1 MKIYEKEGFAYSALY
16 SEMREKIVRGA
27 FKRGDKLPPKRVVAE
42 EKGVSVITV
51 EHAYGL
57 LCEEGY
63 AEGRE
68 RKGYYVTYSEEDWF
82 STGGEKIIIGGH
94 TGGGKDLS
102 AFSLPLATYK
112 KTARVVLNK
121 YGGALLTRSEKRGTK
136 ELLCAVKRYLNR
148 KYGINVSENQIIVGA
163 GSEYLYGVLAL
174 TLKDRGVFAVESPSY
189 HKIEKTY
196 SAHGVACDPLS
207 LGEDGVKS
215 EELKRT
221 TAKVL
226 HVTPY
231 GSFPTGITASPG
243 KKREYLAWVQSDGRT
258 LIEDDFESEFAL
270 GVKNAETIFSLDKS
284 GKTVYLNSF
293 TKTLSPA
300 IRAAYMVLP
309 QALLKEYEDKAG
321 FFACTV
327 PKFEQYLIAELLDSG
342 DFEKHVNRVRNKLRR
357 EKITRV

>member
-1 MKIYEKEGFAYSALY
+1 MKKCEKVDFAYSALY
-16 SEMREKIVRGA
+16 SELREKIVRGA
-27 FKRGDKLPPKRVVAE
+27 YKRGDKLPPKRVIAE

-57 LCEEGY
+57 LVEEGY

-68 RKGYYVTYSEEDWF
+68 RKGYFVTYSEEDWF
-82 STGGEKIIIGGH
+82 STGGEKVIVSGGEH
-94 TGGGKDLS
+94 SVKDLS
-102 AFSLPLATYK
+102 AFSLPLASYK

-121 YGGALLTRSEKRGTK
+121 YGGALLARSEKRGAA
-136 ELLCAVKRYLNR
+136 ELLHAIKRYLNR
-148 KYGINVSENQIIVGA
+148 KYGISVNENQIIVGA
-163 GSEYLYGVLAL
+163 GSEYLYGILAL

-196 SAHGVACDPLS
+196 AAFGINCDPLS

-215 EELKRT
+215 DELRRT
-221 TAKVL
+221 AAKVL

-243 KKREYLAWVQSDGRT
+243 KKREYLAWVQRDGRT

-270 GVKNAETIFSLDKS
+270 GVKNAETIFSLDTR
-284 GKTVYLNSF
+284 GKTIYLNSF

-309 QALLKEYEDKAG
+309 ETLLKEYELKAG

-357 EKITRV
+357 ENSRV